1 MSVEEKRA
9 WFVLGVFA
17 VAVATFLVL
26 IPVVGARVAWGALG
40 LFGFAGLTPLLFR
53 KRGSPEE
60 VTFDERDQV
69 IVERATLAGGVL
81 SYVWFV
87 LACMVPWFVYMFRGY
102 KTISIH
108 TLPFVVVC
116 GAIAFYVTRA
126 ATIVVLYGLGRSH
139 AKE

>member
-1 MSVEEKRA
+1 MSMEQKRA

-26 IPVVGARVAWGALG
+26 IPIVSASVAWGALG

-53 KRGSPEE
+53 KTGSPGE
-60 VTFDERDQV
+60 VTLDERDQV

-108 TLPFVVVC
+108 TLPIVVIC
-116 GAIAFYVTRA
+116 GAIAFMVARA
-126 ATIVVLYGLGRSH
+126 ATIVVLYSLGRSH
-139 AKE
+139 AEE